1 MQELFHVFLWL
12 TSVRVRLMENGT
24 LRTQNYSY
32 TYNDDKQPESTTYGN
47 VTETFT
53 CFDAAG
59 RPPPAEEYG

>member
-1 MQELFHVFLWL
+1 
-12 TSVRVRLMENGT
+12 MENGT